1 LIKTAAFH
9 FPLCLLAQGESISER
24 LNNIM
29 EFAIV
34 NEAIKIPDEVWE
46 KGYCEEDFPEVK
58 EWDPG
63 NLIHQKMLI
72 TAKRKRKIISDCFSV
87 FSNYE
92 AVSEYIDEFEIQF
105 GNDMWTR
112 IGVDITWDTLKG
124 DFDYESFAILCA
136 INGILGAKDV
146 YKRITL
152 ERIRAAMN
160 GYKKYSIYKEISQS
174 GNLPNNNISEI
185 TDRTLYRRLDKLS
198 EMNFFR
204 KYTYKNRLTYYSTRI
219 GSNKKLAETVCKLK
233 SKRTRD
239 REIIYSIEQTYG
251 LRE

>member
-1 LIKTAAFH
+1 MAAFK
-9 FPLCLLAQGESISER
+9 FPLCLLAQGESIDER
-24 LNNIM
+24 LHNIM

-34 NEAIKIPDEVWE
+34 NEAIKIPDEVLE
-46 KGYCEEDFPEVK
+46 KDFSEEDYSEEK

-72 TAKRKRKIISDCFSV
+72 TAKRKRKIINDCFCV
-87 FSNYE
+87 FNNFE
-92 AVSEYIDEFEIQF
+92 AISEYLDDFELKF
-105 GNDMWTR
+105 GRDMWTR
-112 IGVDITWDTLKG
+112 IGVNIAWDTLKG
-124 DFDYESFAILCA
+124 NFEYELFAILCA

-160 GYKKYSIYKEISQS
+160 GYKKYPIYKEISQS
-174 GNLPNNNISEI
+174 GNLPKNNISEI

-204 KYTYKNRLTYYSTRI
+204 RYTYKNRLTYYSTRI
-219 GSNKKLAETVCKLK
+219 GSNEKLAEAVCKSK
-233 SKRTRD
+233 SKRIRD
-239 REIIYSIEQTYG
+239 REIIYNIEQTYG
-251 LRE
+251 LRG